1 LRLIGCLAAALA
13 LSLAAAGV
21 RPGGN
26 AAAGTGA
33 GRTGAGGFELPDERA
48 VPGGVKILRLNASD
62 GPPPEVLAD
71 DARVLVVRDAGGWA
85 AVVGIPLSAPLGTRH
100 VIVRDAGGARQI
112 DFRVGAWHYARQ
124 SLKVP
129 PRQVDLSTA
138 DLARVADERIRIDRA
153 LALYTAPPP
162 ASLRL
167 SPPVPGVRSS
177 SFGLRRLFN
186 GESRNPHSGM
196 DIAAATGTPILVP
209 LPGTVV
215 ETGDFFF
222 NGNTVIVDHGGG
234 LLTMVCH
241 LDAIGVK
248 PGDHVAAGARL
259 GVVGMTGRVTG
270 PHLHWGVALNRVWV
284 DPALFVR

>member
-1 LRLIGCLAAALA
+1 MRLRGCLTAALA
-13 LSLAAAGV
+13 LSLAAA
-21 RPGGN
+21 
-26 AAAGTGA
+26 
-33 GRTGAGGFELPDERA
+33 GAGGFELPDERA
-48 VPGGVKILRLNASD
+48 VPGGVKIIHLNASD

-71 DARVLVVRDAGGWA
+71 AARVLVVRDAAGWA
-85 AVVGIPLSAPLGTRH
+85 AVVGIPLSAPLGARH

-112 DFRVGAWHYARQ
+112 DFAVGRWHYARQ

-129 PRQVDLSTA
+129 SRQVDLSPT

-167 SPPVPGVRSS
+167 APPVPGVRSS

-196 DIAAATGTPILVP
+196 DIAAPTGTPIRVP
-209 LPGTVV
+209 LAGTVV
-215 ETGDFFF
+215 ETGNFFF

-270 PHLHWGVALNRVWV
+270 PHLHWGVALNGVWV